1 MSTVAKVVLY
11 VAFMVLM
18 YANEYDIPVML
29 YVKRTRYLA
38 NWKVAAYMQRQ
49 AIDAYTS
56 YVEEAEYTRG

>member
-1 MSTVAKVVLY
+1 MSTAVKVILY
-11 VAFMVLM
+11 VAFMIAV
-18 YANEYDIPVML
+18 YASEYDIPVML

-38 NWKVAAYMQRQ
+38 SWKVAAYAQRQ